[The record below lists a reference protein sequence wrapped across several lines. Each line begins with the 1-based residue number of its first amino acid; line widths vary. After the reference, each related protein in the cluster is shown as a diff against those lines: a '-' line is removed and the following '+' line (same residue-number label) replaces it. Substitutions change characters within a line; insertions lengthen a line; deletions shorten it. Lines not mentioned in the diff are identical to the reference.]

1 MVDSILGETLGG
13 ILGPEKKRKRAKEK
27 EGGVKKCKRAGG
39 GGLTIK
45 GS

>member
-13 ILGPEKKRKRAKEK
+13 ILGPEKKRKRAEEK
-27 EGGVKKCKRAGG
+27 EGGVKKCKHGG

-45 GS
+45 GP